1 VGNAINA
8 LFYLRRISFKNAVI
22 SRVLRLKQP
31 KYLIGAVVG
40 VAYVFFVVFPRSRG
54 NQTGGAGAAAFT
66 DTFPVE
72 RLPIVASLSA
82 LALMVFV
89 AFCWLWPRGRAALAF
104 SEAEIAFLFPAPIVR
119 RTLIHYRW
127 INAQLRI
134 LFTSLILTLVSS
146 GWSFVPGDAWIRL
159 PGWWLLLST
168 LDLHGIGSSF
178 AITRLLDRGVTS
190 LRRRLLTLIGAG
202 VVVGAACL
210 WTWRSSRVPVPAE
223 FAGFTAVLDY
233 VGALLSTDALSWLLL
248 PARWVVGPLLAA
260 DPPSFLLALG
270 PALLIYAAH
279 YAWVLRSEVAFE
291 EASIAKA
298 QKRAARV
305 SAMRD
310 GTWKFGNAE
319 RKARRAPFELAKGA
333 RPELAFLWKNL
344 LSSAEYLRP
353 RTALIAAAI
362 IVLGSSVG
370 AAGDFDVLR
379 TVIAVMAMVMA
390 GCALLFGPMMAR
402 QDLRHDLLN
411 ADILKTYPLRG
422 WQVVLGE
429 WLTPVAIVTVLLW
442 LLVLTAALNFQP
454 DGAASL
460 GAGARGAAA
469 IVAALLAPLLC
480 ALIVLLLNAAAVLF
494 PAWLQVGAGHG
505 GGIDVLGQR
514 IVFVGAL
521 SLVMA
526 IALLPALIV
535 AAIAFVVVQ
544 WLVNFLAAAAA
555 AVIIV
560 LAILGVEIA
569 IGTWWLGKRF
579 ESFDLSAEL
588 RP

>member
-8 LFYLRRISFKNAVI
+8 LLYLRATSLKNVVI

-31 KYLIGAVVG
+31 KYLVGAVVG
-40 VAYVFFVVFPRSRG
+40 VAYIFFVVFPRSRG
-54 NQTGGAGAAAFT
+54 NQAGGADVAALT
-66 DTFPVE
+66 DTFPIE
-72 RLPIVASLSA
+72 RLPVVASLGA
-82 LALMVFV
+82 LVLTVIVALY
-89 AFCWLWPRGRAALAF
+89 WLLPRERAALAF
-104 SEAEIAFLFPAPIVR
+104 SEAEIAFLFPAPIGR
-119 RTLIHYRW
+119 KTLLHYRW

-146 GWSFVPGDAWIRL
+146 GWSFVLGDAWIRL
-159 PGWWLLLST
+159 VGWWLLLST
-168 LDLHGIGSSF
+168 VDLHGVGSSF

-190 LRRRLLTLIGAG
+190 LRRRLLTFIGVG
-202 VVVGAACL
+202 IVVGAACL
-210 WTWRSSRVPVPAE
+210 WTWTSPRVPLPAD
-223 FAGFTAVLDY
+223 FAGFRAVVDY

-248 PARWVVGPLLAA
+248 PARWVVEPLLAT
-260 DPPSFLLALG
+260 DSHSLLRALG
-270 PALLIYAAH
+270 PALLIYVAH

-310 GTWKFGNAE
+310 GTWRFGSAE
-319 RKARRAPFELAKGA
+319 RKARSAPFALSKAA

-344 LSSAEYLRP
+344 LSSAQYLRP

-362 IVLGSSVG
+362 IVVGSSLA
-370 AAGDFDVLR
+370 AAGDFDVPR
-379 TVIAVMAMVMA
+379 NIFAVMAMACA
-390 GCALLFGPMMAR
+390 GYTVAFGPMLAR
-402 QDLRHDLLN
+402 QDLRLDLPN

-422 WQVVLGE
+422 WQIVLGE

-442 LLVLTAALNFQP
+442 LLVLTAALNFNADELP
-454 DGAASL
+454 WVVRTAA
-460 GAGARGAAA
+460 GIG
-469 IVAALLAPLLC
+469 AALLAPLLC
-480 ALIVLLLNAAAVLF
+480 ALMVLLLNAAAVLF
-494 PAWLQVGAGHG
+494 PAWIQVGPGRP

-521 SLVMA
+521 FLVMA
-526 IALLPALIV
+526 MALLPAVIV
-535 AAIAFVVVQ
+535 AGVAFFIVQ
-544 WLVNFLAAAAA
+544 WLAGLLFATAAAA
-555 AVIIV
+555 IIV
-560 LAILGVEIA
+560 FATLGSEVA

>member
-1 VGNAINA
+1 MGNAINA
-8 LFYLRRISFKNAVI
+8 LFYLRAMSFKNAVI

-31 KYLIGAVVG
+31 KYLVGAVVG

-54 NQTGGAGAAAFT
+54 NQTGGADVAPLTEAV
-66 DTFPVE
+66 PIE
-72 RLPIVASLSA
+72 RLPVVAALAALVLMVIVALY
-82 LALMVFV
+82 
-89 AFCWLWPRGRAALAF
+89 WLLPRERAALAF
-104 SEAEIAFLFPAPIVR
+104 SEAEIAFLFPAPIGR
-119 RTLIHYRW
+119 KTLLHYRW

-159 PGWWLLLST
+159 VGWWLLLST
-168 LDLHGIGSSF
+168 VDLHGVGSSF

-210 WTWRSSRVPVPAE
+210 WTWTSSRVPLPAD
-223 FAGFTAVLDY
+223 FAGLSAVIDY
-233 VGALLSTDALSWLLL
+233 LGALLSTDALSWLLL
-248 PARWVVGPLLAA
+248 PARWVVEPLLAA
-260 DPPSFLLALG
+260 DFGALSRALG
-270 PALLIYAAH
+270 PALLIYVAH

-310 GTWKFGNAE
+310 GTWRFGSAE
-319 RKARRAPFELAKGA
+319 RKARSAPFALSKVA

-344 LSSAEYLRP
+344 LSSAQYLRP
-353 RTALIAAAI
+353 RTAFIAAAI
-362 IVLGSSVG
+362 IVVGSSLA
-370 AAGDFDVLR
+370 AAGDFDVPR
-379 TVIAVMAMVMA
+379 NVFAVMAMACA
-390 GCALLFGPMMAR
+390 GYTVAFGPMLAR
-402 QDLRHDLLN
+402 QDLRLDLPN

-422 WQVVLGE
+422 WQIVLGE

-442 LLVLTAALNFQP
+442 LLLLTAALNFNADDLP
-454 DGAASL
+454 WL
-460 GAGARGAAA
+460 VRTAAA
-469 IVAALLAPLLC
+469 IGAALLAPLLC
-480 ALIVLLLNAAAVLF
+480 ALMVLLLNAAAVLF
-494 PAWLQVGAGHG
+494 PAWIQVGPGRP

-521 SLVMA
+521 FLVMA
-526 IALLPALIV
+526 MALLPAVILAGVAFLI
-535 AAIAFVVVQ
+535 VQ
-544 WLVNFLAAAAA
+544 WLAGFLLATAAAA
-555 AVIIV
+555 IIV
-560 LAILGVEIA
+560 LATLGSEIA